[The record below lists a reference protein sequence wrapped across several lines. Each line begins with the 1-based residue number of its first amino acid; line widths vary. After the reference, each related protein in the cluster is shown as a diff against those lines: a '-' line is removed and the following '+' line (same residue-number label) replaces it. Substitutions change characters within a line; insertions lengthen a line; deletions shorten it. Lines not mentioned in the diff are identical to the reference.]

1 VEDPSELGGM
11 APGSAVHG
19 DAPAA
24 RRAGERTRRALVARR
39 RTRCQESLNAAAS
52 NLQVSKEAEGEGH
65 DEKPTK
71 ALGLTI
77 PPSLLALADQ
87 MIE

>member
-1 VEDPSELGGM
+1 
-11 APGSAVHG
+11 
-19 DAPAA
+19 
-24 RRAGERTRRALVARR
+24 VARR